1 MKAHLASSCIQVV
14 SFENI
19 VAFKCLLRAV
29 YIVKF
34 I

>member
-19 VAFKCLLRAV
+19 VAFEYICLLRAV
-29 YIVKF
+29 
-34 I
+34 